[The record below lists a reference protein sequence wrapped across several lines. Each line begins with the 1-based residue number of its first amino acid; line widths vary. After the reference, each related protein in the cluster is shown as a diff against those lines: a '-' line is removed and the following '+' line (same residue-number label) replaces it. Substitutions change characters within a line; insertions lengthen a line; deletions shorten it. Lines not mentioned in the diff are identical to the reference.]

1 MTDECIT
8 RNFSLLNRS
17 NSGGSSNGQ
26 TKSNRSSI
34 IDNTDAKGCMEGSS
48 GGATGTGSG
57 VPSSINKYVAR
68 MPVDR
73 YASEYNMNHKYRG
86 QAIIFNHEFF
96 DIPSLKSR
104 AGTNV
109 DAEEL
114 RKALKSLGFDVSV
127 HKDCKLRDILKYID
141 KAASLDHTDNDCIAI
156 AILSHGEHG
165 YIYAKDVQ
173 YKLDAI
179 WHYFTAH
186 ICPTLAGKP
195 KLFFIQACQG
205 DRLDAGVML
214 EKNGVTETDGESS
227 MSYKIPIHADFLFS
241 YSTIPGYFSW
251 RNTTN
256 GSWYMQ
262 SLIQE
267 LNTNGK
273 KYDILTLLTFVS
285 QRVAIDFES
294 NVPSTPLMDR
304 QKQIPCV
311 TSMLTRILRFTDKP
325 SGNKAG

>member
-8 RNFSLLNRS
+8 KNIVLCF
-17 NSGGSSNGQ
+17 GNG
-26 TKSNRSSI
+26 KSNNSI
-34 IDNTDAKGCMEGSS
+34 GDKTDAQGCSENNK
-48 GGATGTGSG
+48 GGAVGGAVVASH
-57 VPSSINKYVAR
+57 PPQANKYVAR

-73 YASEYNMNHKYRG
+73 YASEYNMNHKNRG
-86 QAIIFNHEFF
+86 KALIFNHELF
-96 DIPSLKSR
+96 DIPSLKARS
-104 AGTNV
+104 GTNV
-109 DAEEL
+109 DCEEL
-114 RKALKSLGFDVSV
+114 RKALKRLDFDVSV
-127 HKDCKLRDILKYID
+127 HKDCKFREILEHIE
-141 KAASLDHTDNDCIAI
+141 KAASHDHNDNDCIAI

-173 YKLDAI
+173 YKLDNI

-186 ICPTLAGKP
+186 NCPSLAGKP
-195 KLFFIQACQG
+195 KMFFIQACQG

-214 EKNGVTETDGESS
+214 EKNVTETDGESS

-241 YSTIPGYFSW
+241 YSTIPGYYSW
-251 RNTTN
+251 RNTSN

-273 KYDILTLLTFVS
+273 KYDMLTLLTFVS
-285 QRVAIDFES
+285 QRVAVDFES
-294 NVPSTPLMDR
+294 NVPSTPIMDR

-311 TSMLTRILRFTDKP
+311 TSMLTRILRFTDKNTG
-325 SGNKAG
+325 SKAG